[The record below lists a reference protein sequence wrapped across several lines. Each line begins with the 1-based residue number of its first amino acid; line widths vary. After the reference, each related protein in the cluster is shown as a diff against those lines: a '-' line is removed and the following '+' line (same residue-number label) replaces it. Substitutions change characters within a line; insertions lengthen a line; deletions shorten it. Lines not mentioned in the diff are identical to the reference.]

1 MLNFFSKR
9 LIILFGSTLF
19 FVLLLFL
26 VYFFVF
32 KEDKN
37 PALLDVDE
45 QVYVVSRQDLSKN
58 VSVSGNLTFANV
70 KTLKSPID
78 GEIDQILFDFPYPSI
93 VQEGDILARLTDLD
107 FIRLESQISQLEI
120 ELELANQL
128 LNEFLLTD
136 QGERLA
142 TAYSEVFEKENQL
155 IAARDDL
162 FSGMNDADER
172 ANALSQIHVAEKELI
187 NSNHLLD
194 DLLSPY
200 PSRLTELIQVK
211 IAARQKKDDFETTVN
226 DLNDPL
232 GSPQYLELM
241 SELTTLKNSLEIAEK
256 NQNLNSLTK
265 NESIEG
271 SAKDLESKE
280 IAYIAI
286 LEKWFGVDEQKYLK
300 MSPGEIYQ
308 FWEVDLKLLFDKK
321 IRKNDVEAFLN
332 DPIVDSITP
341 WDDNVVLTWL
351 AMYPV
356 TVVGACDES
365 SSATLGS
372 ASEPLPNIICV
383 DYEIQSTWDELE
395 DARLKFQQTELE
407 AHSSFENN
415 AEIVRTA
422 LEKIDLKEEVIA
434 DYLDSEKL
442 RIQDAKEQFNIAI
455 SEHEFAEKN
464 IETWHDSIEL
474 ELAIQEAD
482 VVLKETAL
490 EMAHRNF
497 ENLFVDPSDI
507 EISLLKSKLDF
518 ADAEF
523 SNSLAKLEL
532 AKHPDDFQQTFL
544 ENDIQRLEI
553 SIADIQQKIEE
564 AVIRSPFDGV
574 ILQYFVNQ
582 GERVSQ
588 GLGVVEVAELNM
600 LNFEGSV
607 GEAEVNLVENGMKVE
622 LVLDS
627 IKGSLIKGQ
636 VKNVSMKSVVEQG
649 VVTYP
654 VVVSLDN
661 FDGIV
666 LSEGL
671 SGVSELLI
679 EKSVGQIVIPMSAV
693 KENDQGK
700 FVNVK
705 QDDVVVQRPVKLG
718 INDNFWVAV
727 LEGLDENESI
737 VIKSSKGSTEKFELD
752 FGDDE
757 EDNSN
762 RRRGPGGRRDN

>member
-280 IAYIAI
+280 IAYLAI
-286 LEKWFGVDEQKYLK
+286 LEKWFGVDEPKYLK
-300 MSPGEIYQ
+300 MSPDEIYQ
-308 FWEVDLKLLFDKK
+308 FWEVDLILLFD
-321 IRKNDVEAFLN
+321 N
-332 DPIVDSITP
+332 
-341 WDDNVVLTWL
+341 
-351 AMYPV
+351 
-356 TVVGACDES
+356 C
-365 SSATLGS
+365 
-372 ASEPLPNIICV
+372 
-383 DYEIQSTWDELE
+383 
-395 DARLKFQQTELE
+395 
-407 AHSSFENN
+407 
-415 AEIVRTA
+415 
-422 LEKIDLKEEVIA
+422 
-434 DYLDSEKL
+434 
-442 RIQDAKEQFNIAI
+442 
-455 SEHEFAEKN
+455 
-464 IETWHDSIEL
+464 
-474 ELAIQEAD
+474 
-482 VVLKETAL
+482 
-490 EMAHRNF
+490 
-497 ENLFVDPSDI
+497 
-507 EISLLKSKLDF
+507 
-518 ADAEF
+518 
-523 SNSLAKLEL
+523 
-532 AKHPDDFQQTFL
+532 
-544 ENDIQRLEI
+544 
-553 SIADIQQKIEE
+553 
-564 AVIRSPFDGV
+564 
-574 ILQYFVNQ
+574 
-582 GERVSQ
+582 
-588 GLGVVEVAELNM
+588 
-600 LNFEGSV
+600 
-607 GEAEVNLVENGMKVE
+607 
-622 LVLDS
+622 
-627 IKGSLIKGQ
+627 
-636 VKNVSMKSVVEQG
+636 
-649 VVTYP
+649 
-654 VVVSLDN
+654 
-661 FDGIV
+661 
-666 LSEGL
+666 
-671 SGVSELLI
+671 
-679 EKSVGQIVIPMSAV
+679 
-693 KENDQGK
+693 
-700 FVNVK
+700 
-705 QDDVVVQRPVKLG
+705 
-718 INDNFWVAV
+718 
-727 LEGLDENESI
+727 
-737 VIKSSKGSTEKFELD
+737 
-752 FGDDE
+752 
-757 EDNSN
+757 
-762 RRRGPGGRRDN
+762 

>member
-9 LIILFGSTLF
+9 LKILFGSTLF

-464 IETWHDSIEL
+464 IETWNDSIEL

-544 ENDIQRLEI
+544 EKDIQRLEI

-582 GERVSQ
+582 
-588 GLGVVEVAELNM
+588 
-600 LNFEGSV
+600 
-607 GEAEVNLVENGMKVE
+607 VE

-693 KENDQGK
+693 KENEQGK